1 LPEAVQHHHHPAL
14 AHHFDDLGQQAE
26 AATLGMWVFLV
37 TEVLFFGGLFCCY
50 LVYRSAY
57 PRAFA
62 LGSHELDV
70 TLGTINTAVLIT
82 SSLTMALAVHA
93 AQMGQQRLLTLFLL
107 ATMALGATFLVI
119 KGVEYYHKFEEC
131 PAMVAMLHLPAQHEG
146 GAEAGAACHV
156 PGPHFS
162 FEPADQA
169 KHAQIFFSLYFI
181 MTGLHAVHMIIGLG
195 IMTWMLWWSSRGVI
209 TADYYS
215 PIEVSGLYWHFVDI
229 VWIFLFPLLY
239 LIGRHG
245 T

>member
-1 LPEAVQHHHHPAL
+1 LPDAVHHQPHPAL

-37 TEVLFFGGLFCCY
+37 TEVLFFGGLFLCY
-50 LVYRSAY
+50 LVYRQMYPAAFISA
-57 PRAFA
+57 
-62 LGSHELDV
+62 SHELDV

-93 AQMGQQRLLTLFLL
+93 AQLGQQRVLTMFLL

-131 PAMVAMLHLPAQHEG
+131 PTLVAELHLPG
-146 GAEAGAACHV
+146 GHGGGEAAPACHV
-156 PGPHFS
+156 PGPEFS
-162 FEPADQA
+162 FEPAALA

-181 MTGLHAVHMIIGLG
+181 MTGLHAIHMIIGLG
-195 IMTWMLWWSSRGVI
+195 IMTWMLWWSTRGII

-245 T
+245 S